1 MGEPSTC
8 NIIASASLLSLR
20 ARCLGGRLLQGDAI
34 PPERRIWR
42 TFSRDSLIPS
52 SLSFS
57 VNCAARSLPLPSP
70 LPPPSARLETLFVL
84 LLPASFLSS
93 SGLSSPHPDIITL
106 VQDFL
111 KFFLSPHSFHVI
123 HDREVVPRKV
133 FFTKGVGVHKEKLAS
148 FELALR
154 AAGLA
159 YCNLVLVSSIYP
171 PGCKRIS
178 KEEGVKLLRP
188 GEIVFCVYD
197 RESTNEPN
205 RLVAASVGVAIP
217 SDENQYGYLS
227 EHHSFGET
235 DEKAGEYAE
244 DLAASMLATTLGIE
258 FNPDT
263 AWDEREQLF
272 KMSEKIVRTTNITQ
286 SAIGNK
292 DGLWTT
298 VFSACVFIN
307 EDNGAPAPVNDNK
320 DNK

>member
-1 MGEPSTC
+1 L
-8 NIIASASLLSLR
+8 SAY
-20 ARCLGGRLLQGDAI
+20 
-34 PPERRIWR
+34 
-42 TFSRDSLIPS
+42 
-52 SLSFS
+52 
-57 VNCAARSLPLPSP
+57 
-70 LPPPSARLETLFVL
+70 
-84 LLPASFLSS
+84 
-93 SGLSSPHPDIITL
+93 
-106 VQDFL
+106 
-111 KFFLSPHSFHVI
+111 SFHVK
-123 HDREVVPRKV
+123 HHEVVPKKV

-154 AAGLA
+154 GAGLA
-159 YCNLVLVSSIYP
+159 SCNLVLVSSIYP

-217 SDENQYGYLS
+217 ADPEQYGYLS

-235 DEKAGEYAE
+235 EEKAGEYAE

-258 FNPDT
+258 FDSDT

-272 KMSEKIVRTTNITQ
+272 KMSGKIVRTSNVTQ

-298 VFSACVFIN
+298 VFAAAVFID
-307 EDNGAPAPVNDNK
+307 EDNLNNENK
-320 DNK
+320 